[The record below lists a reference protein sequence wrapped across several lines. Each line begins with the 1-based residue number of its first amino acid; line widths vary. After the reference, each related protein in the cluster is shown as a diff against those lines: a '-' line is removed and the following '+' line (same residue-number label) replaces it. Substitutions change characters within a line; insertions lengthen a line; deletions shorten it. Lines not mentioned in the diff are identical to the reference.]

1 MKSNIT
7 RLVALIFSCVF
18 LFGAFSTVSAS
29 SNRASDYFSY
39 TEVWAT
45 PQGNGKFIVEFDIN
59 ATHRMDQLG
68 ADKIYIWEQQSDGSY
83 DNVKTFTSG
92 LIDTNTSAAYRRVSY
107 SGTSGA
113 KYYATVVLYA
123 KDSSGSEKIYSD
135 TRVITA

>member
-1 MKSNIT
+1 MKKKLYRS
-7 RLVALIFSCVF
+7 LLLILCFTF
-18 LFGAFSTVSAS
+18 LFGLVSNANAYSDRAS
-29 SNRASDYFSY
+29 SYFAF

-45 PQGNGKFIVEFDIN
+45 PQGNGKFIVEFDIT
-59 ATHRMDQLG
+59 ATHKMDVLG

-83 DNVKTFTSG
+83 DNVRTYTSG
-92 LIDTNTSAAYRRVSY
+92 LTDTNTADAYRKITY
-107 SGTSGA
+107 YGTSGV

>member
-1 MKSNIT
+1 MGTKVT
-7 RLVALIFSCVF
+7 RLLSLLLACMLLFSMLSSV
-18 LFGAFSTVSAS
+18 GAV

-39 TEVWAT
+39 TDVWAT

-59 ATHRMDQLG
+59 ATHTMQVLG

-83 DNVKTFTSG
+83 DNVRTYTSG
-92 LIDTNTSAAYRRVSY
+92 LTDTNTADAYRKITY
-107 SGTSGA
+107 YGTSGV

>member
-1 MKSNIT
+1 MKRKFVHVLSFI
-7 RLVALIFSCVF
+7 F
-18 LFGAFSTVSAS
+18 LFTFIFNMAPTVSAS
-29 SNRASDYFSY
+29 STRASDYFAF

-45 PQGNGKFIVEFDIN
+45 PQGNGKFIVEFDIT
-59 ATHRMDQLG
+59 ATHKMDVLG

-83 DNVKTFTSG
+83 DNVRTYTSG
-92 LIDTNTSAAYRRVSY
+92 LTDTNTADAYRKITY
-107 SGTSGA
+107 YGTSGV